1 MAACPVCGARARTA
15 DQRFCRICGS
25 ALARP
30 EAGAMAAPAAGGR
43 SWAAVVGPLAV
54 AVVCLTTL
62 TLLVDWILTGG
73 GEVRGVDDTFPQP
86 SPTAYASP
94 EVSVTSEMPSPTES
108 TDTSPTESTEST
120 PTESNETSELLKHI
134 PPAIAVSCVEDPGFK
149 ELSKGLQAAVGCEH
163 FGPGHV
169 DKITYLLYDSDS
181 SMEAAYQYVVERYTS
196 GTLQKKS
203 GCQDGPAR
211 GPWDLDYVE
220 AGSFACYVSST
231 SGVRLWW
238 STDGTGILARASDED
253 MSVPQLWTW
262 FLKTYTGP
270 F

>member
-1 MAACPVCGARARTA
+1 MAACRVCGARPRTA
-15 DQRFCRICGS
+15 DQRFCRTCGT

-30 EAGAMAAPAAGGR
+30 EAGATAAGGR
-43 SWAAVVGPLAV
+43 SWAAAVGPLAV
-54 AVVCLTTL
+54 AVVCLTTF

-73 GEVRGVDDTFPQP
+73 GEVWGLDDTFPQP
-86 SPTAYASP
+86 SPTAYSSP

-108 TDTSPTESTEST
+108 ADTSPTESTEST

-134 PPAIAVSCVEDPGFK
+134 PPAIVASCVEDPGFK
-149 ELSKGLQAAVGCEH
+149 ELTKGLQAAVGCEH
-163 FGPGHV
+163 LGPGYV

-181 SMEAAYQYVVERYTS
+181 SMEAAYQYVVEGYTS

-203 GCQDGPAR
+203 SCQDGAAR
-211 GPWDLDYVE
+211 GRWYLEDVE

-238 STDGTGILARASDED
+238 STSGTAILARASDED
-253 MSVPQLWTW
+253 MSVPQLWMW
-262 FLKTYTGP
+262 FLKTHTGP